1 MTSAS
6 VPGTRLTREMS
17 ITHRDFFRLL
27 PRAVNGAP
35 VTRRGNQAD
44 IATGAGQ
51 VRITLAPESVRKLGL
66 MEFPVT
72 QITIEFNGFSQTQQA
87 AFLARFDLAYQR
99 GGG

>member
-1 MTSAS
+1 MAAGSR
-6 VPGTRLTREMS
+6 GLTREMS

-44 IATGAGQ
+44 IATGAGR
-51 VRITLAPESVRKLGL
+51 VKITLAPESVRKLGL

-72 QITIEFNGFSQTQQA
+72 PVSIEFDGFNPADQE
-87 AFLARFDLAYQR
+87 AFLTRFDLAYQK